1 MTRRVYCGKKT
12 KIYVPKTTNPQII
25 SYKPAV
31 WNGNMDDNVS
41 SVVKISEENR
51 TKEQRDTF

>member
-12 KIYVPKTTNPQII
+12 KIYVPKTVNPQII

-31 WNGNMDDNVS
+31 LTENPDNVIVS
-41 SVVKISEENR
+41 AVKINESE
-51 TKEQRDTF
+51 KDKS